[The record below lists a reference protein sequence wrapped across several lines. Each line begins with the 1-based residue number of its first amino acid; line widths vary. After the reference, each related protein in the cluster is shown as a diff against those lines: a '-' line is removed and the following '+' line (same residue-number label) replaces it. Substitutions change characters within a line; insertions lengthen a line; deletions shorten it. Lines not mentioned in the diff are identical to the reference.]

1 MLSAHQPRRI
11 VLVSGSDTGDAEYLR
26 LIDEVLQSQRDELL
40 QIQRRV
46 LDEPHI
52 EVSMVALVSGLRMLF
67 ATGAAYGRKVAA
79 LHKPCMPA
87 LLRMISPLTMR
98 LLPKP
103 GKSSSTTRHRLYAS
117 RKIGRAACRARGRRY
132 VKIRGVAGL

>member
-26 LIDEVLQSQRDELL
+26 LIDEVLQSQRDESL

-67 ATGAAYGRKVAA
+67 ATGAAYGRKVAEQ
-79 LHKPCMPA
+79 
-87 LLRMISPLTMR
+87 T
-98 LLPKP
+98 
-103 GKSSSTTRHRLYAS
+103 
-117 RKIGRAACRARGRRY
+117 GRASVGKGGVSTGRSRW
-132 VKIRGVAGL
+132 